1 MGKAVKKI
9 VNAVNKTVFGK
20 DSDGD
25 AQAIRD
31 AAERQARA
39 QEEAAN
45 KAAETARQAAAQQAK
60 QAQNSA
66 AAAVSAQTAQINQ
79 AAQAA
84 QLAEQIQNQPQ
95 ESTTPDVNIGGDD
108 ASDPRRKYRGGNSSI
123 GGTQGGVGIRI

>member
-1 MGKAVKKI
+1 MGAVKKI
-9 VNAVNKTVFGK
+9 VNAVNKTIFGK

-45 KAAETARQAAAQQAK
+45 KAAETARQAAAQQAE
-60 QAQNSA
+60 QARNSA

-84 QLAEQIQNQPQ
+84 QLQSQIEAQPK
-95 ESTTPDVNIGGDD
+95 EPAAPDVNLSSDD
-108 ASDPRRKYRGGNSSI
+108 GSDPRRKYRGGSGSI
-123 GGTQGGVGIRI
+123 GGTEGGVGIRI